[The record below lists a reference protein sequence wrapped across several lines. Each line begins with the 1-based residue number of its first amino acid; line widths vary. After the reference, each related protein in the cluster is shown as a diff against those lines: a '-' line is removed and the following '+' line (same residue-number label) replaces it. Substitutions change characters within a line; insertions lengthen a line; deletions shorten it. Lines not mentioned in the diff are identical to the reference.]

1 MFNKSSHITFFQKID
16 MKDPYADFSYFG
28 NIIFTDEYTQITIP
42 DHIDM
47 IYDIICDGTVF
58 EYVDNSIRLVKKEF
72 ILMKTIS
79 CPICIR
85 IKWNSLE
92 NRDINFTAV
101 SFKSNRSKL

>member
-1 MFNKSSHITFFQKID
+1 MFNKSSHITFFEKID
-16 MKDPYADFSYFG
+16 MKDPYAYHG
-28 NIIFTDEYTQITIP
+28 NIIFTEEYTQITIP

-58 EYVDNSIRLVKKEF
+58 EYVDNNIKVLKKDF
-72 ILMKTIS
+72 ILMSSIS

-92 NRDINFTAV
+92 NRNINFTAV
-101 SFKSNRSKL
+101 IFKSKKTRSKL